1 MKTPHLTAALILLS
15 SSLASLHAADLP
27 ADVYPGL
34 RGADGKL
41 LPSVAGQLGRDVRI
55 IERMLDP
62 LMLKRRN
69 NFGYTEEEVRKYFS
83 APVRMVLD
91 ETGLDRSFITP
102 VPPPGVHPRVIFNA
116 SDLPGIRQRLET
128 TEAGRS
134 AITGIR
140 AHLLKMITG
149 PNAQFAD
156 QYQSLVAGDVPESL
170 DNNVAYCLMYEAFRC
185 LVDKDEQ
192 GGKRVAAA
200 IATFSEL
207 TRKEIEAN
215 RANPRNGKSL
225 NDARIITQGPSREF
239 TLGLSYDFAYN
250 FMTESQRDKTR
261 KALIETT
268 AGMTGIGCETLG
280 TLHTGTSNWISWGAR
295 ALFAIC
301 AIEGEPGYDPTTFRR
316 FADAQI
322 NFINSIYPTGE
333 AFEGWGKNFMFLEH
347 LVILAKRGENLNILG
362 HTSIRSAYNNYF
374 VASMTPWGDSFTFC
388 DSMARSGGKIARNA
402 DVLIYH
408 SLFPKD
414 TAGNFVYRNQIAGD
428 YSNVGART
436 INTRHPFSTM
446 DALCCAIF
454 ASDVSP
460 VNRDEEFAAVTRD
473 RPLMYFSEDNCNL
486 ITRSAWEPDALYL
499 SYLNRS
505 IPGGHQYADRSHFN
519 LYGKGRFWSIYQS
532 SRQIKQQYGPIMRSV
547 VMADGEGPSTA
558 EARCV
563 AVVDAPM
570 ATFIATDLSNTWN
583 FQINGFTPAPA
594 GAPRHG
600 KMSSYNDFRLR
611 PSPMPWMGL
620 PISHLPD
627 WYSSEKPDA
636 AKPGFGEN
644 SRGDWYRRHEVRK
657 AFRTIGL
664 VRGKQPYTIVIDDI
678 QIDDKRRNYVWGM
691 TMPPD
696 VSLGGVRV
704 ISSLPDAA
712 EADVILSESDEPDLN
727 NARPSAKR
735 RHLLVRVLDAA
746 QLGETPAVVERVAVP
761 NPPQPDVALNRF
773 HLTSEAVRPGFKLLL
788 FPHVEGQPLPVTKW
802 NETRDEVSVAWAV
815 QVDRIRFTTGVDGR
829 ARLEIRR
836 EGGETVK
843 IP

>member
-1 MKTPHLTAALILLS
+1 MKTSCFPTIVIALC
-15 SSLASLHAADLP
+15 ASLHAANLP
-27 ADVYPGL
+27 TDVYPSL
-34 RGADGKL
+34 RGPDGKL
-41 LPSVAGQLGRDVRI
+41 LPSVAGYLGRDVRI
-55 IERMLDP
+55 VERKLDP
-62 LMLKRRN
+62 DLLKRRD
-69 NFGYTEEEVRKYFS
+69 NFGYSEEEIQKYFS
-83 APVRMVLD
+83 APIRMVLD

-116 SDLPGIRQRLET
+116 GDLPGIRKRLET

-140 AHLLKMITG
+140 EHMLKMITG

-156 QYQSLVAGDVPESL
+156 QFQSLVAGKLPESL
-170 DNNVAYCLMYEAFRC
+170 DNNVVYCLMYEAFRC
-185 LVDKDEQ
+185 LVDKDEAA
-192 GGKRVAAA
+192 GRKVAAA

-215 RANPRNGKSL
+215 RANPRNAQSI

-250 FMTESQRDKTR
+250 FMTKAQRDKTR
-261 KALIETT
+261 KALVDTT

-301 AIEGEPGYDPTTFRR
+301 AIEGEPGYDPATFRR

-347 LVILAKRGENLNILG
+347 LVILAKRGEKLNILG
-362 HTSIRSAYNNYF
+362 HSAIRAAYNDYF

-402 DVLIYH
+402 DVLMYR
-408 SLFPKD
+408 SLFPND
-414 TAGNFVYRNQIAGD
+414 RAGHFVYRNQLGGD
-428 YSNVGART
+428 YGNVGART

-454 ASDVSP
+454 ANDISP
-460 VNRDEEFAAVTRD
+460 MNRDEEFAAVTDD
-473 RPLMYFSEDNCNL
+473 RPLTYFSEDTCNL

-499 SYLNRS
+499 GYLNRA

-519 LYGKGRFWSIYQS
+519 LYGNGRFWSIYQG
-532 SRQIKQQYGPIMRSV
+532 SRQIKEQYGPIMRSV

-563 AVVDAPM
+563 AVTDAPM
-570 ATFIATDLSNTWN
+570 ATFIVTDLSNPWN
-583 FQINGFTPAPA
+583 FQTTGFTRPPA
-594 GAPRHG
+594 GTSTMQ
-600 KMSSYNDFRLR
+600 KELSYNQFRLR
-611 PSPMPWMGL
+611 RSPLPWMDL
-620 PISHLPD
+620 PIGGLPD

-636 AKPGFGEN
+636 RNKA
-644 SRGDWYRRHEVRK
+644 DWYRRHDVRK

-664 VRGKQPYTIVIDDI
+664 VRGKHPYTLMIDDM

-696 VSLGGVRV
+696 VSLGAARV
-704 ISSLPDAA
+704 TSSLPDAA
-712 EADVILSESDEPDLN
+712 EADVILTENEQPDLKD
-727 NARPSAKR
+727 ARPSAKR

-746 QLGETPAVVERVAVP
+746 HLGETPAVVERVAVP
-761 NPPQPDVALNRF
+761 NPPQPDVSLNRL
-773 HLTSEAVRPGFKLLL
+773 HLTSEAVSPGFKLLL
-788 FPHVEGQPLPVTKW
+788 FPHLDGQALPVTTW
-802 NETRDEVSVAWAV
+802 NENRDQVSVSWPG
-815 QVDRIRFTTGVDGR
+815 QTDIIRFTTGADGR
-829 ARLEIRR
+829 TRVEMSR
-836 EGGETVK
+836 EGGEAVK

>member
-1 MKTPHLTAALILLS
+1 VKTFYFPTIVIALF
-15 SSLASLHAADLP
+15 ASLHAAELP
-27 ADVYPGL
+27 TDVYPGL
-34 RGADGKL
+34 RGPGGKL
-41 LPSVAGQLGRDVRI
+41 LPSVAGHLGRDVRI
-55 IERMLDP
+55 VERKPDADL
-62 LMLKRRN
+62 LKRRN
-69 NFGYTEEEVRKYFS
+69 NFGYSEEEIRKYFS
-83 APVRMVLD
+83 APIRMVLD

-116 SDLPGIRQRLET
+116 SDLPGIRQRLES
-128 TEAGRS
+128 TEAGRA

-140 AHLLKMITG
+140 AHLVKTITG

-156 QYQSLVAGDVPESL
+156 QFLSLVAGKLPESL

-185 LVDKDEQ
+185 LVDKDEAA
-192 GGKRVAAA
+192 GRKVAAS

-207 TRKEIEAN
+207 TCKEIAAN
-215 RANPRNGKSL
+215 RANPRNAKSL

-250 FMTESQRDKTR
+250 FMTKSQRDKTR
-261 KALIETT
+261 KALVETT

-301 AIEGEPGYDPTTFRR
+301 AIEGEPGYDPGTFRR

-362 HTSIRSAYNNYF
+362 HSAIRAAYNDYF

-402 DVLIYH
+402 DVLMYRT
-408 SLFPKD
+408 LFPND
-414 TAGNFVYRNQIAGD
+414 RAGHFIYRNQIGGD
-428 YSNVGART
+428 YGNVGAKT

-454 ASDVSP
+454 ANDIP
-460 VNRDEEFAAVTRD
+460 PMNRDEEFATVTRD
-473 RPLMYFSEDNCNL
+473 RPLTYFSEDTCNL
-486 ITRSAWEPDALYL
+486 ITRSAWESDGLYL
-499 SYLNRS
+499 SYLNRA

-519 LYGKGRFWSIYQS
+519 LYGDGRFWSIYQG
-532 SRQIKQQYGPIMRSV
+532 SRQIKEQYGPIMRSV

-563 AVVDAPM
+563 AVTDAPL
-570 ATFIATDLSNTWN
+570 ATFIVTDLSNPWN

-594 GAPRHG
+594 GTPRHG
-600 KMSSYNDFRLR
+600 KMSSYNDFRLNR
-611 PSPMPWMGL
+611 SPLPWMNL
-620 PISHLPD
+620 SISHLPD
-627 WYSSEKPDA
+627 WYSSQKPDA
-636 AKPGFGEN
+636 ANPGFGNN

-657 AFRTIGL
+657 AFRTIGV
-664 VRGKQPYTIVIDDI
+664 VRGKYPYTLVLDDI

-704 ISSLPDAA
+704 TSSTPDAA
-712 EADVILSESDEPDLN
+712 EADVILTENEQPDLKD
-727 NARPSAKR
+727 ARPSSKR
-735 RHLLVRVLDAA
+735 RHLLLRVLDAA
-746 QLGETPAVVERVAVP
+746 HLSETPAVVERVAVP
-761 NPPQPDVALNRF
+761 NPPQPDVSLNRL
-773 HLTSEAVRPGFKLLL
+773 HLASEAVSPGFKILL
-788 FPHVEGQPLPVTKW
+788 FPHLDGLPLPVTQW
-802 NETRDEVSVAWAV
+802 NENRDQVNVSWPDQTDV
-815 QVDRIRFTTGVDGR
+815 IRFTTGAEGR
-829 ARLEIRR
+829 TRVEIRR
-836 EGGETVK
+836 EDGESMK